1 MELFYLE
8 RETIDVDELMS
19 PFLSYFY
26 FEIILSSYIVNN
38 VLFKEETLKLMLPQQ
53 KMAILGPF
61 FETLTIP
68 PEWGITNLVLIP
80 KVAHLEMINQFARLV
95 YEIRFINWYPESS
108 YSG

>member
-8 RETIDVDELMS
+8 RETIDADELMS

-26 FEIILSSYIVNN
+26 FEIILSSYIANN

-68 PEWGITNLVLIP
+68 LEWGITNLVLIS
-80 KVAHLEMINQFARLV
+80 KVAHLEMINQFCPISL
-95 YEIRFINWYPESS
+95 
-108 YSG
+108 